1 MGNVV
6 QVELLAWLGNDAKVT
21 LLDWISVTIEFQGPI
36 KKSQNVIKLHIMNLW
51 SIIELEGLT

>member
-1 MGNVV
+1 MDNVV

-36 KKSQNVIKLHIMNLW
+36 KNHKM
-51 SIIELEGLT
+51 

>member
-1 MGNVV
+1 MDNVV

-21 LLDWISVTIEFQGPI
+21 LLDWSSVTIEFQGPI